1 MNNSKI
7 LNIVQQVA
15 TSLDIKLHEKKN
27 TTADLRFEAKVR
39 GIDVSLYFSN
49 QTSDKNKVQ
58 AYFYV
63 GTGRRYYEPDFYK
76 KITFNDTKAEN
87 AIFRDLVQRLEMD
100 KINEKVDSI
109 LKYRADKEIEN
120 DRKNAELAA
129 FQRFIPFE
137 NTNYRGCFSGR
148 KNGTYFE
155 LSQSKE
161 QLSINTRNKDIL
173 IRICAAAARILEEEA
188 AKAAKA

>member
-1 MNNSKI
+1 MWE
-7 LNIVQQVA
+7 LVA
-15 TSLDIKLHEKKN
+15 VIMSLI
-27 TTADLRFEAKVR
+27 F
-39 GIDVSLYFSN
+39 I
-49 QTSDKNKVQ
+49 
-58 AYFYV
+58 
-63 GTGRRYYEPDFYK
+63 K

-155 LSQSKE
+155 LSQDKE
-161 QLSINTRNKDIL
+161 QLHINTRNKDIL
-173 IRICAAAARILEEEA
+173 IRICAAAAQILEEEA
-188 AKAAKA
+188 TKAAKA

>member
-15 TSLDIKLHEKKN
+15 TSLDIKLHEKEN

-49 QTSDKNKVQ
+49 QTCDKNKVQ